1 MVYITEPEPTLCGV
15 LHVVMPE
22 DAKSSDDDMRVPESR
37 LEEAANLCEALP
49 VKLVWRDKVKL
60 NKISSRTLLGKGKVE
75 ELAELMHEKEIDLL
89 VVNANLSPTQQRN
102 LEVALKVKVID
113 RTGLILEIF
122 ADRAQTHAG
131 RLQVEM
137 AMLQYQANRLVRAW
151 THLERQRGGLGK
163 TGGPGERQIEL
174 DRRMIRDQID
184 RVKTQLDDVEKT
196 RALHRKGRVKSGLPV
211 VALVG
216 YTNAGKS
223 TLFNAV
229 SGADAFVKDMLFATL
244 DPLMRKI
251 KLNSGREVIFSDTVG
266 FVSDLPHELVKAFHA
281 TLEEVVHADL
291 LLHVHDASSD
301 EAQMQDQDVKDVLES
316 IGADKLPKLNIYNKQ
331 DLARENPELD
341 HTWEEPDGVETA
353 AATGEGVDKVH
364 DAIEAFFAASEKPF
378 TFKVPASEGRKL
390 AWLQAHGEVTS
401 MELDGDTYDVEVVL
415 AEEDAAIFETM

>member
-15 LHVVMPE
+15 LHVVTPQA
-22 DAKSSDDDMRVPESR
+22 AKAAGDDTRVPASR

-49 VKLVWRDKVKL
+49 VKLVWRDMVKL
-60 NKISSRTLLGKGKVE
+60 NKISARTLLGKGKVE
-75 ELAELMHEKEIDLL
+75 ELAELIQENNIDLL
-89 VVNANLSPTQQRN
+89 VVNATLSPTQQRN
-102 LEVALKVKVID
+102 LEVALKAKVID

-122 ADRAQTHAG
+122 ADRAKTHAG

-184 RVKTQLDDVEKT
+184 KVKTQLDDVEKT

-211 VALVG
+211 IALVG

-223 TLFNAV
+223 TLFNAL

-301 EAQMQDQDVKDVLES
+301 EAHMQDQDVKDVLES
-316 IGADKLPKLNIYNKQ
+316 IGADKLPKIDIYNKQ
-331 DLARENPELD
+331 DLARQNPALD
-341 HTWEEPDGVETA
+341 HTWQEPNGIETA
-353 AATGEGVDKVH
+353 AATGEGVDKMH
-364 DAIEAFFAASEKPF
+364 DAIEAFFAAAEKPF
-378 TFKVPASEGRKL
+378 TFDVPAAEGRKL
-390 AWLQAHGEVTS
+390 AWLQAHGDVTR
-401 MELDGDTYDVEVVL
+401 MELEGNTYQVEVVL
-415 AEEDAAIFETM
+415 SEEDAAIFKTM